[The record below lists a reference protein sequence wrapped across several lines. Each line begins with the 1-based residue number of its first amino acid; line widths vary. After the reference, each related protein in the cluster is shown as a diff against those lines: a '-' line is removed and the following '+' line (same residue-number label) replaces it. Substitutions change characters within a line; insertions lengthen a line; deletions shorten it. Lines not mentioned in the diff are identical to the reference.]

1 MSRLIGR
8 AFSAVL
14 AADHGGSDLRR
25 LGECMTQQIGKEPQ
39 SFASPSTFI
48 VEHQAPSRPTPQG
61 CWPSPFGVPP
71 HKPTTVIFQPCHPP
85 SRMTRDRSP
94 WTLLA

>member
-1 MSRLIGR
+1 MDEAAALVLNTGSHAEPSRPKITISRAMSRLIGR
-8 AFSAVL
+8 AFTAVL

-61 CWPSPFGVPP
+61 C
-71 HKPTTVIFQPCHPP
+71 
-85 SRMTRDRSP
+85 
-94 WTLLA
+94 